1 MKNQISRRISRHLYQ
16 ASAVA
21 ASTLVLSVA
30 MHNGAFQDA
39 IYDGAL
45 TGGAMWAS
53 ATSVNAFAQSTPV
66 EQH

>member
-1 MKNQISRRISRHLYQ
+1 MKNQIKRRFSRHLYQ
-16 ASAVA
+16 ATAVA
-21 ASTLVLSVA
+21 ASTLVISVA

-53 ATSVNAFAQSTPV
+53 ATSVGSFAQSTSV
-66 EQH
+66 EHH

>member
-16 ASAVA
+16 ATAVA
-21 ASTLVLSVA
+21 ASTLAISVA

-39 IYDGAL
+39 IYDSAL

-53 ATSVNAFAQSTPV
+53 AISVNVFAQSTAA
-66 EQH
+66 EHH

>member
-1 MKNQISRRISRHLYQ
+1 MKNSISRRFSRHLYQ
-16 ASAVA
+16 ATAVA
-21 ASTLVLSVA
+21 ASTLVISVA

-53 ATSVNAFAQSTPV
+53 ATSIGSFAQSTSA
-66 EQH
+66 EHH

>member
-1 MKNQISRRISRHLYQ
+1 MKNQISRRFSRHLYQ
-16 ASAVA
+16 ATAVA
-21 ASTLVLSVA
+21 AGTLVISVA

-39 IYDGAL
+39 IYDSAL

-53 ATSVNAFAQSTPV
+53 ATSIGAFTQSTSA

>member
-1 MKNQISRRISRHLYQ
+1 MKNQISHRFSRHLYQ

-21 ASTLVLSVA
+21 ASTLVISVV
-30 MHNGAFQDA
+30 MHNGAFQEA

-53 ATSVNAFAQSTPV
+53 ATTVGAFAQSTAA
-66 EQH
+66 EHH